1 MLNAN
6 IDSQEILIENNGF
19 EELEGQEIIID
30 VWGCSKAGTS
40 YDPTNLDLE
49 TYSFL
54 FMNLTLF
61 DCANQIIT
69 GQTEH

>member
-69 GQTEH
+69 GQPEH